1 MAGNP
6 FAVLSDQDGSG
17 SVGSP
22 GQPGPADKFDT
33 STLSAALKGAR

>member
-1 MAGNP
+1 MAGNR
-6 FAVLSDQDGSG
+6 FAVLSDQDGSV

-22 GQPGPADKFDT
+22 GQPDPADKFDT